1 MIKLIAVDMDATFLR
16 DDKTY
21 DVQKFK
27 HVLAKIKEQNCLF
40 VIASGN
46 GVSKLVTSFDE
57 EDKQY
62 LIFAGDNGNQIQYQ
76 QNILRLH
83 GMSNNTLKRLVAFL
97 SEHPG
102 YYPIVN
108 STQTN
113 YIFGEN
119 PDDALD
125 AFYRY
130 NVSVTP
136 LHTVDD
142 MPIEAPVLNVAVFA
156 RPILEETK
164 QFAKKVMQQFS
175 ELSAVTSGERW
186 MDVFQADGGK
196 GAAITYLQ
204 EKYNISPE
212 ECIAFGDSLNDLSM
226 MKVVGHSV
234 AMSNADEQ
242 LKQICRYEIGTNNE
256 QSVLD
261 ILEKVFFYGEHILD
275 NYKK

>member
-21 DVQKFK
+21 DVLKFK
-27 HVLAKIKEQNCLF
+27 RVLAKIKEKNCLF

-76 QNILRLH
+76 QEILRIY
-83 GMSNNTLKRLVAFL
+83 GMNNDALKRLVTFL

-102 YYPIVN
+102 HYPIVN

-119 PDDALD
+119 PEDALD

-130 NVSVTP
+130 NVSVTK
-136 LHTVDD
+136 LDSVND
-142 MPIEAPVLNVAVFA
+142 MPIDAPILNVAVFA
-156 RPILEETK
+156 RPTLEQTK
-164 QFAKKVMQQFS
+164 QFAKKVMQQFP

-186 MDVFQADGGK
+186 MDVFQSGGGK

-204 EKYNISPE
+204 EKYNISSE

-226 MKVVGHSV
+226 MKVVSHSV
-234 AMSNADEQ
+234 AMSNADDQ

-261 ILEKVFFYGEHILD
+261 ILEKVFFQGEHILN
-275 NYKK
+275 NYQK

>member
-21 DVQKFK
+21 DIPKFK
-27 HVLAKIKEQNCLF
+27 RVLEKVKEQNCLF

-57 EDKQY
+57 DDKQY

-76 QNILRLH
+76 QEILRMH
-83 GMSNNTLKRLVAFL
+83 GMSHDTLKNLVAFL

-102 YYPIVN
+102 HYPIVN
-108 STQTN
+108 STETN

-130 NVSVTP
+130 NVSVTK
-136 LHTVDD
+136 LKTVDD

-156 RPILEETK
+156 RPTQEQTK
-164 QFAKKVMQQFS
+164 QFAKELMQQFP
-175 ELSAVTSGERW
+175 ELSAVTSGEYW
-186 MDVFQADGGK
+186 MDVFQAGGGK
-196 GAAITYLQ
+196 GAAIIYLQ
-204 EKYNISPE
+204 EKYNINSK

-226 MKVVGHSV
+226 MKVVDHSV

-261 ILEKVFFYGEHILD
+261 VLEKVFSQGEDALSR
-275 NYKK
+275 YRK

>member
-21 DVQKFK
+21 DVLKFK
-27 HVLAKIKEQNCLF
+27 RVLAKIKEKNCLF

-57 EDKQY
+57 DDKQY
-62 LIFAGDNGNQIQYQ
+62 LIFAGDNGNHIQYQ
-76 QNILRLH
+76 QELWRMY
-83 GMSNNTLKRLVAFL
+83 GMHYDTLTHLVNFL
-97 SEHPG
+97 SEHQG

-113 YIFGEN
+113 YIFGNN
-119 PDDALD
+119 PVDALD

-136 LHTVDD
+136 LKTVAD
-142 MPIEAPVLNVAVFA
+142 MPMDAPILNVAVYA
-156 RPILEETK
+156 QPSLEETK
-164 QFAKKVMQQFS
+164 QFAQKVRENFP

-186 MDVFQADGGK
+186 MDVFRLGGGK

-204 EKYNISPE
+204 EKYHIHPE

-226 MKVVGHSV
+226 MTVVGYSV
-234 AMSNADEQ
+234 AMSNADNQ
-242 LKQICRYEIGTNNE
+242 LKRNCRYEIGTNNE

-261 ILEKVFFYGEHILD
+261 VLEKVFSQGEDALSR
-275 NYKK
+275 YRK

>member
-27 HVLAKIKEQNCLF
+27 RVLTKIKEQNCLF

-76 QNILRLH
+76 QEILRMH
-83 GMSNNTLKRLVAFL
+83 GMSNDTLKRLVVFL
-97 SEHPG
+97 SKHPG
-102 YYPIVN
+102 HYPIVN
-108 STQTN
+108 STRTN

-130 NVSVTP
+130 NVSVTK
-136 LHTVDD
+136 LNTVDD
-142 MPIEAPVLNVAVFA
+142 MPIEAPILNVAVFA
-156 RPILEETK
+156 RPTQEQTK
-164 QFAKKVMQQFS
+164 QFAKELMQQFP

-186 MDVFQADGGK
+186 MDVFQAGGGK

-204 EKYNISPE
+204 EKYGIHPE

-226 MKVVGHSV
+226 MKVVKHSV
-234 AMSNADEQ
+234 AMHNADEQ
-242 LKQICRYEIGTNNE
+242 LKQVCRYEIGTNNE

-261 ILEKVFFYGEHILD
+261 VLEKILNQD
-275 NYKK
+275 ERILNHYQK

>member
-1 MIKLIAVDMDATFLR
+1 MIKLIAVDMDATLLR

-21 DVQKFK
+21 DVLKFK
-27 HVLAKIKEQNCLF
+27 RVLAKIKEKNCLF

-76 QNILRLH
+76 QNILRMH

-156 RPILEETK
+156 RSTLEETK

-186 MDVFQADGGK
+186 MDVFQAGGGK

-242 LKQICRYEIGTNNE
+242 LKKICRYEIGTNNE

-261 ILEKVFFYGEHILD
+261 ILEKVFLQGEYALR
-275 NYKK
+275 NFQK

>member
-21 DVQKFK
+21 DILKFK
-27 HVLAKIKEQNCLF
+27 RVLAKIKEQNCLF

-76 QNILRLH
+76 QNILRMH

-186 MDVFQADGGK
+186 MDVFQAGGGK

-204 EKYNISPE
+204 EKYSISPE

-261 ILEKVFFYGEHILD
+261 ILEKVFFQGEYALR
-275 NYKK
+275 NFQK